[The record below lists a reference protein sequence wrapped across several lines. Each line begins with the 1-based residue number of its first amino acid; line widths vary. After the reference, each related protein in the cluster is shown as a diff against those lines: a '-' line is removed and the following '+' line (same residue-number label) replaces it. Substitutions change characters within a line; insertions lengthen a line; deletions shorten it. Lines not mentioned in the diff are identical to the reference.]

1 MTVGNL
7 SPVLGTQFNDPLL
20 SFPESIFNLEG
31 NNLEIVYA
39 LLGNDNLSINKDLTS
54 SDEGVVLLGGQG
66 DDQYLLRSDSFAVIL
81 ETGNSNRDTLIMGG
95 YKIDG
100 DNTYSLIVDSRHLY
114 TFDLD
119 TDTFVLMLDWQSET
133 AIDNF
138 ILSDGVF
145 TFEEV
150 TNFFNDLIDNNDPN
164 FLGDL
169 TWDEVETDR
178 TLIRNDA
185 ELDLSAI
192 GLSSST
198 INAAINEIKATEANF
213 EETIE
218 IVLSGI
224 DIEDELTTTDNSYIF
239 NDQTYYY
246 DFYSITDLIRD
257 LEPGDLVDINLSSVG
272 FDPLL
277 FVLDSRGDVI
287 EVTENADLTFVVG
300 SGEPLFLSVES
311 RDANTIGSYNLS
323 VNVID
328 KNEGDL
334 LGATEPIVAFD
345 TIGINQTINGSLTT
359 NDIVFLDTE
368 NNEES
373 FVDVYSLTGT
383 TVGQEIRVNLDA
395 DFNEVLGITVFD
407 KDFNPVGNESLIV
420 NNNLGSNLGTEPITF
435 TIEAGFDYFI
445 SVNSFNPGQTGS
457 YTLSTELI

>member
-7 SPVLGTQFNDPLL
+7 SPVLGTQFSDPLA

-31 NNLEIVYA
+31 NNLEIVYG
-39 LLGNDNLSINKDLTS
+39 LLGNDNLSTNKDLTS

-66 DDQYLLRSDSFAVIL
+66 DDQYLVKNDSFAVIL
-81 ETGNSNRDTLIMGG
+81 ETGNSNRDTLIMTG

-119 TDTFVLMLDWQSET
+119 TETYGLILDWQSET
-133 AIDNF
+133 VIDNF

-145 TFEEV
+145 TFQEV
-150 TNFFNDLIDNNDPN
+150 TNFFNDLVANNDPN

-169 TWDEVETDR
+169 TWNEAQTDP
-178 TLIRNDA
+178 TLILNDA
-185 ELDLSAI
+185 ALDLSAI
-192 GLSSST
+192 GLSSRT
-198 INAAINEIKATEANF
+198 INGAINEIKATEANF
-213 EETIE
+213 QETIE
-218 IVLSGI
+218 IVTSGI
-224 DIEDELTTTDNSYIF
+224 DIEDALSTTDNSYIF
-239 NDQTYYY
+239 NDGTYYY
-246 DFYSITDLIRD
+246 DFYSIEDLTRD
-257 LEPGDLVDINLSSVG
+257 LEPGDLVDIDLSSG
-272 FDPLL
+272 AFDPLL

-287 EVTENADLTFVVG
+287 EVTENAELTFVVG
-300 SGEPLFLSVES
+300 SGEPFFLSVES
-311 RDANTIGSYNLS
+311 RDVNAIGSYNLS

-328 KNEGDL
+328 KNEGDF

-345 TIGINQTINGSLTT
+345 TIGTNETINGSLAAD
-359 NDIVFLDTE
+359 DIVFLDTV
-368 NNEES
+368 NDEES

-383 TVGQEIRVNLDA
+383 TVGQEIRVDVDG

-407 KDFNPVGNESLIV
+407 RDFNPVDDQSLIV
-420 NNNLGSNLGTEPITF
+420 NNNLAGNLGSGPITF

-445 SVNSFNPGQTGS
+445 SVNSFDPGETGS